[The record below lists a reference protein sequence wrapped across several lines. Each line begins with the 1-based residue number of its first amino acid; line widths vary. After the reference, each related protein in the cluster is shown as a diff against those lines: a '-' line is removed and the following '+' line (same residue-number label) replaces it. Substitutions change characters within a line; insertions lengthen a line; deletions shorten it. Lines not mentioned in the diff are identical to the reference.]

1 MGVCD
6 SSGSESAAFK
16 SYADTMTNGGE
27 KTYHGMG
34 SAMRSPMMMNPG
46 GPLTQL
52 HFYVDECYEQ
62 WKCLER
68 ERKMTETILTKTFP
82 GKRITAVSNTTLPK
96 TPPNPTRVDHL
107 IVKLMREQAKV
118 TSLLHRM
125 ECLRNIPLHINIHT
139 ALSRHHMSLCITQAR
154 RKEELANKSK
164 HQQQRGHFT
173 EEKDIAPLIIALK
186 DLAAATRKLQ
196 TELWC
201 ALQMTLP
208 KPVKRQKPDVDKEA
222 TCTECAATPLEG
234 YSFNL

>member
-1 MGVCD
+1 MVTSGNAQQCIPLKYPVNDFRGCPSIPIN
-6 SSGSESAAFK
+6 SS
-16 SYADTMTNGGE
+16 
-27 KTYHGMG
+27 
-34 SAMRSPMMMNPG
+34 

-164 HQQQRGHFT
+164 HQQQR
-173 EEKDIAPLIIALK
+173 DIAPLIIALK

-208 KPVKRQKPDVDKEA
+208 KPVKSSAQVGSNCKA
-222 TCTECAATPLEG
+222 TQRSSERSLV
-234 YSFNL
+234 S